1 MAKKSARKTT
11 RKPAKNVAKKASG
24 APSSKLKAPRP
35 VALAGKPINAAAL
48 RSVAAIEAA
57 NPSAP
62 AAPQFIDV
70 PSTAVGTAV
79 QASVSIHHATRVT
92 AVQISPGMFRVTR
105 E

>member
-1 MAKKSARKTT
+1 MAKKSSKKTGTGSRRK
-11 RKPAKNVAKKASG
+11 VAKA
-24 APSSKLKAPRP
+24 KAPTP
-35 VALAGKPINAAAL
+35 VAPGVKPINGAAL

-57 NPSAP
+57 NPSNP
-62 AAPQFIDV
+62 SAPQFIDV

-92 AVQISPGMFRVTR
+92 AEQISPGLFRVTR